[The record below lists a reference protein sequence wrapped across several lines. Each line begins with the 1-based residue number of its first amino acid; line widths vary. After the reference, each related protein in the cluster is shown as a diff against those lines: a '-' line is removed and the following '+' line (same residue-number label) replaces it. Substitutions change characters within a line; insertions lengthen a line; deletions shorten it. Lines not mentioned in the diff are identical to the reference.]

1 MTKSKPHL
9 YRLEVTWTGNTGSG
23 TQSYNAYDRAHTITA
38 ADKPA
43 IAASA
48 DPVFRGDKTKYN
60 PEELL
65 VASLSSCHM
74 LWYLHLC
81 AEAKVIVT
89 RYVDYPIG
97 TMMETGDGGGQFSK
111 VLLRPIVTITPESN
125 SELAAQLHE
134 QAHQKCFIANSMN
147 FPVLCEPSVQL
158 EPEANFS
165 PDAS

>member
-1 MTKSKPHL
+1 MTKSKLHL
-9 YRLEVTWTGNTGSG
+9 YRVEVQWAGNTGSG
-23 TQSYNAYDRAHTITA
+23 TQSYSTYDRAHTIVA
-38 ADKPA
+38 VDKPA

-97 TMMETGDGGGQFSK
+97 TMMETGEGGGQFSK
-111 VLLRPIVTITPESN
+111 VLLRPIVTITPESD
-125 SELAAQLHE
+125 SALAAQLHG
-134 QAHQKCFIANSMN
+134 QAHQKCFIANSVN
-147 FPVLCEPSVQL
+147 FPVQCIPTVQL
-158 EPEANFS
+158 EP
-165 PDAS
+165 

>member
-1 MTKSKPHL
+1 MTKLKPHL
-9 YRLEVTWTGNTGSG
+9 YRVEITWTGNTGQG
-23 TQSYNAYDRAHTITA
+23 TQSYSAYDRAHTIA
-38 ADKPA
+38 VADKPA

-81 AEAKVIVT
+81 AQAQVIVT

-97 TMMETGDGGGQFSK
+97 TMVESGDGGGQFSK
-111 VLLRPIVTITPESN
+111 VLLRPIVTITLESDG
-125 SELAAQLHE
+125 ELAARLHD
-134 QAHQKCFIANSMN
+134 QAHQKCFIANSVN
-147 FPVLCEPSVQL
+147 FPVQCEPSVQL
-158 EPEANFS
+158 EPEDNAP